1 MRVTLNLATR
11 PFADL
16 GPALKRLRIAMAVL
30 VVVCILFGIGL
41 HLFDRQAEA
50 ARKREHSLDSRIALV
65 RAERQ
70 NAEALM
76 SQPDNALLLSRA
88 QALNKLFDQK
98 AFSWTLA
105 MEALETVLPAGVQVT
120 SIEPI
125 RDKEGHINVHLRVA
139 GPRDRTIDL
148 VRNLEQ
154 SRRFLQARIVGESAE
169 SNNSPGQR
177 LEPVSSSNRFDFDL
191 TADYNPPTP
200 EELAAA
206 NKKTASLSA
215 PAPSGS
221 AKSAPHARGVPAIPQ
236 QPGRQPNA
244 GQPHPAHTPNPA
256 PGGRQ

>member
-1 MRVTLNLATR
+1 MRITLNLATR

-16 GPALKRLRIAMAVL
+16 GPILKRLRIAMAVL
-30 VVVCILFGIGL
+30 AVLCLLFGVGL

-50 ARKREHSLDSRIALV
+50 VRAREHSLDGRVALI

-70 NAEALM
+70 NAYALM
-76 SQPDNALLLSRA
+76 SQPDNAQLLSRA

-105 MEALETVLPAGVQVT
+105 MEALETVLPGGVQVT

-125 RDKEGHINVHLRVA
+125 RDKEGHITVHLRVA
-139 GPRDRTIDL
+139 GPRDRAVGL

-154 SRRFLQARIVGESAE
+154 SRRFLLPRIVGENAE

-177 LEPVSSSNRFDFDL
+177 MEPVGPSNRFDFDL
-191 TADYNPPTP
+191 MADYNPPTP
-200 EELAAA
+200 EERMAAK
-206 NKKTASLSA
+206 KKTVSASA

-221 AKSAPHARGVPAIPQ
+221 AKPAPRSRGVPAFPQ
-236 QPGRQPNA
+236 QPGRQPYTGPSQSA
-244 GQPHPAHTPNPA
+244 SHPKPV
-256 PGGRQ
+256 PGGQQ